1 MLRLQRITTS
11 DTELY
16 NYVEKLLV
24 ASFPDNE
31 YRPLKQWR
39 EYTDGKKH
47 FYNNVIFNDNT
58 PIGVITYW
66 DFGTFYYAEHFAIAP
81 QQRNGGF
88 GKKALNQLCQ
98 TLKLPIVLEV
108 EMPDNEMAQRRIG
121 FYQRQGFTLWSYPY
135 KQPPYKQGDDFL
147 PMYLMVYGDLQCEK
161 DVELVKECI
170 YREVYG
176 IEQPAH

>member
-11 DTELY
+11 DPELY
-16 NYVEKLLV
+16 SYVEKLLV

-39 EYTDGKKH
+39 EYTDSKKH
-47 FYNNVIFNDNT
+47 FYNNVIFNEST

-66 DFGTFYYAEHFAIAP
+66 DFDTFHYAEHFAIDP

-88 GKKALNQLCQ
+88 GQKALTQLCQ
-98 TLKLPIVLEV
+98 TLKRPIVLEV

-121 FYQRQGFTLWSYPY
+121 FYQRQGFTLWDHPY
-135 KQPPYKQGDDFL
+135 QQPPYKQGDDFL
-147 PMYLMVYGDLQCEK
+147 PMYLMVYGDLQCDK
-161 DVELVKECI
+161 DFEQVKKSI

-176 IEQPAH
+176 IE